1 MPPPPAGLKRWVDD
15 WIPVLLWTPPDDV
28 PIRDD
33 VVSFSLL
40 AEDHE
45 LYKSAI
51 ELGGRVARGRVART
65 TGAACC
71 WLAQC
76 TLVSMGFAW
85 SCLAAQVPR
94 SAWCRRLLAC
104 VSSLWVKLVCMPM
117 HSFPGMCRC
126 P

>member
-51 ELGGRVARGRVART
+51 ELGG
-65 TGAACC
+65 
-71 WLAQC
+71 
-76 TLVSMGFAW
+76 
-85 SCLAAQVPR
+85 
-94 SAWCRRLLAC
+94 
-104 VSSLWVKLVCMPM
+104 
-117 HSFPGMCRC
+117 
-126 P
+126 